1 MTNTANGSADKR
13 ATKIER
19 MANAI
24 IDDARKRDAERRRR
38 NEWEMAKLKRLLEG
52 GKP

>member
-1 MTNTANGSADKR
+1 MNTNTIDSADAR
-13 ATKIER
+13 AGRIER

-38 NEWEMAKLKRLLEG
+38 NELEMDKLKRLLEG
-52 GKP
+52 RKP